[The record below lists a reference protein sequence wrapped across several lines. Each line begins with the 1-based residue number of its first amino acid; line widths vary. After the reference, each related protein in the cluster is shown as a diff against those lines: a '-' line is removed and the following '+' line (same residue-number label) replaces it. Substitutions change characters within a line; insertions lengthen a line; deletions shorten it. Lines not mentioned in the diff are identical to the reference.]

1 MNTWTHMNLPGFG
14 SHCFVCSFQALFGS
28 FGWLLAFGARP
39 VKTTRIIQN
48 QPKSMTTETKKKLR
62 THKDTIKYISWILH
76 HCFAR
81 PSVTFLEFLA
91 PDWPLQNP
99 KQGLKA
105 SEGLYK
111 ISACSNLGCPPRFLT
126 HVLDFV
132 EASLLFNPCLGFC
145 RGPIP
150 HQRIAKALQCYSKRF
165 KKQTKF
171 PWCVHF
177 SVEEILK

>member
-1 MNTWTHMNLPGFG
+1 MKLPDLG
-14 SHCFVCSFQALFGS
+14 SHCFVCSFQTLFGS

-39 VKTTRIIQN
+39 VKTTRIIQKN
-48 QPKSMTTETKKKLR
+48 QPKSMTTETKKKFR

-81 PSVTFLEFLA
+81 PFVIFFELLA

-111 ISACSNLGCPPRFLT
+111 IPTCSNLGCPPRFLT

-132 EASLLFNPCLGFC
+132 EASLVFNPCLGFC
-145 RGPIP
+145 RGPHPPPEHCQSSPILV
-150 HQRIAKALQCYSKRF
+150 KAI
-165 KKQTKF
+165 KKQTRF
-171 PWCVHF
+171 P
-177 SVEEILK
+177 